1 MANEEFV
8 RLLRRAADAYEVK
21 EVQWKP
27 RAYRRAARGISGL
40 GVSLEEYYGEHGK
53 EGLEEIPG
61 VGSGIASHIT
71 EYLKKGKVKKW
82 EELFEE
88 VPPGSTDLLNV
99 QGIGPRTV
107 EKLSEELG
115 ISSIE
120 ELEKAIKEEK
130 LRELEGFGKKT
141 EASLLKSIAVYRR
154 GHERMLLDR
163 ALPIAEELVDL
174 LSREK
179 EVERIA
185 YAGSVRRRKETIGD
199 IDILAISSSPEKTMK
214 TFTSMDSVSRILSSG
229 KTKSSVLINN
239 EVQVDFRIVP
249 EKSYA
254 AALLYF
260 TGNKQH
266 NIALRKVALK
276 KNYKLS
282 EYGLFKKDGEKNFSL
297 KSEEVIYK
305 KLGFSYI
312 PPELRTSRGELEAS
326 RKGNLPDLLKIEDMK
341 GDLHIHT
348 NYSDG
353 VASLEEMFGAA
364 EEKGYSYIAITDHS
378 PSERVAHGLSPERL
392 KKQWREIDELAEK
405 HRVKVLKGA
414 EINIHK
420 DGSLDYPDK
429 ILKKLDVRVCAVH
442 SSLGMSRKEM
452 TERICTALE
461 NEHLDILGHPSGRK
475 LGEREESSID
485 FEKVFKYAADNGKIL
500 EINCQPLRLDLSDAH
515 IFNARKHGCLFSINT
530 DSHAPGHLDYMNYG
544 VWQARRGWLEKSD
557 AINAFP
563 YSKLKKKLSNLP

>member
-8 RLLRRAADAYEVK
+8 RLLRRAADAYEIK

-40 GVSLEEYYGEHGK
+40 GVSLEKYYEEHGK
-53 EGLEEIPG
+53 KGLEEIPG
-61 VGSGIASHIT
+61 VGSGIASHVV
-71 EYLKKGKVKKW
+71 EYLEKGKVEKW
-82 EELFEE
+82 EELFDE

-115 ISSIE
+115 INSIDD
-120 ELEKAIKEEK
+120 LEKAIKKEK

-141 EASLLKSIAVYRR
+141 EESLLKSIMVYRR

-163 ALPIAEELVDL
+163 ALPIAEELVEQL
-174 LSREK
+174 KGEK
-179 EVERIA
+179 EVKRIA
-185 YAGSVRRRKETIGD
+185 YAGSLRRRKETIGD
-199 IDILAISSSPEKTMK
+199 IDILAISPSPKKTMQN
-214 TFTSMDSVSRILSSG
+214 FTSMDSVSRILSSG
-229 KTKSSVLINN
+229 KTKSSVLIKN

-282 EYGLFKKDGEKNFSL
+282 EYGLFKKDGEKHLSL
-297 KSEEVIYK
+297 KSEEAIYK

-326 RKGNLPDLLKIEDMK
+326 KKGSLPDLLKEEDMK
-341 GDLHIHT
+341 GDLHMHT
-348 NYSDG
+348 KYSDG
-353 VASLEEMFGAA
+353 VASLEEMVAA
-364 EEKGYSYIAITDHS
+364 AAEKGYSYIAITDHS
-378 PSERVAHGLSPERL
+378 PSERVAHGLSPKRL
-392 KKQWREIDELAEK
+392 KKQWKEIDKLAEK
-405 HRVKVLKGA
+405 HKIKVLKGA

-420 DGSLDYPDK
+420 DGSLDYPDE
-429 ILKKLDVRVCAVH
+429 ILRKLNVRVCAIH
-442 SSLGMSRKEM
+442 SALGMSRKEM

-475 LGEREESSID
+475 LGEREACAID
-485 FEKVFKYAADNGKIL
+485 FEKVFKCAADNGKIL
-500 EINCQPLRLDLSDAH
+500 EVNCQPLRLDLNDVH
-515 IFNARKHGCLFSINT
+515 VFNARKHGCLFSIDT
-530 DSHAPGHLDYMNYG
+530 DSHATGHLGYMKYG

-557 AINAFP
+557 VINTLP
-563 YSKLKKKLSNLP
+563 YSKLKKKLPNLP